1 MNPPAHASDG
11 EVSRLFPIRWRW
23 ILFVGGSVAL
33 AVAMFA
39 LIILDLEREAWLDS
53 QTAQAETLVERLG
66 DELKL
71 PMLAGSTIEIDAI
84 ANSFIK
90 KVPSVLG
97 MHLQYIK
104 KNKSYSYGSIG
115 KEELA
120 LTDFPEAKTVIRLPT
135 EDLWFAASVAY
146 ADTRLGVVAVRYSEH
161 AWNNLASQIKWR
173 MLMTAF
179 VVVLFSGVG
188 VYWLAARM
196 SQPLEELAVAAR
208 KVAGGDFNVQL
219 DFQGNDELSYA
230 MDQFNQMVAE
240 LAHKEEMRA
249 TFGRYLNPKLVAEV
263 FEEGEHNLTTHR
275 QEVSILFADM
285 VGFTEFSESTQTEQ
299 VVDVINR
306 HFELFHFIIDHF
318 GGHVDKYIGDAVMG
332 VFNHP
337 KGDPDHVR
345 HAAISALAMAR
356 ACAQLGIQRHDKT
369 AIAFRLGI
377 DCGQV
382 IAGSIGPVKRLDYTV
397 IGNTV
402 NIASRMGALGEG
414 GDVIL
419 TRETFKRL
427 GKGFDFDS
435 IGKCDIKGVRQ
446 PIECG
451 RLKVKDEEILK
462 YILQVVSQSL
472 QEASQAGER

>member
-1 MNPPAHASDG
+1 MNPPAHTGDG

-23 ILFVGGSVAL
+23 TLFVGGSVAL

-97 MHLQYIK
+97 MHLQYEK
-104 KNKSYSYGSIG
+104 KNKSFTYGLIG
-115 KEELA
+115 KDALA
-120 LTDFPEAKTVIRLPT
+120 LADFPESKTVIRLPT
-135 EDLWFAASVAY
+135 GDLWFAISVAY
-146 ADTRLGVVAVRYSEH
+146 ADTRLGVLAVRYSEH
-161 AWNNLASQIKWR
+161 AWNNLAAQIKWR

-196 SQPLEELAVAAR
+196 SRPLEELAMAAR
-208 KVAGGDFNVQL
+208 KVADGDFSMQL
-219 DFQGNDELSYA
+219 EPHGNDELSYA
-230 MDQFNQMVAE
+230 MDQFNQMVTE

-263 FEEGEHNLTTHR
+263 FEEGEHDLNTHR

-285 VGFTEFSESTQTEQ
+285 VGFTEFSESMQTEQ
-299 VVDVINR
+299 VVEVLNR

-318 GGHVDKYIGDAVMG
+318 EGHVDKYIGDAVMG

-337 KGDPDHVR
+337 RRNPDHVR
-345 HAAISALAMAR
+345 HAAMAALAMAK
-356 ACAQLGIQRHDKT
+356 ACSQLGIHRHDKT
-369 AIAFRLGI
+369 PVVFRFGI

-382 IAGSIGPVKRLDYTV
+382 IAGSIGPARRLDYTV

-435 IGKCDIKGVRQ
+435 IGKCEIKGLSQ

-451 RLKVKDEEILK
+451 QLKVKDEQMRQHILD
-462 YILQVVSQSL
+462 IVFQSL
-472 QEASQAGER
+472 QDARKVAER